1 MTDFPRLAICTSVVA
16 MDSKEPA
23 VVLIVSFVSDL
34 RSLLYCVVGVALL
47 LVFLLLSSS
56 DVSAI

>member
-1 MTDFPRLAICTSVVA
+1 VTDLPRLAICTSVVA

-34 RSLLYCVVGVALL
+34 RSLLYCVGGVVMVGGYEKGY
-47 LVFLLLSSS
+47 FKCN
-56 DVSAI
+56 